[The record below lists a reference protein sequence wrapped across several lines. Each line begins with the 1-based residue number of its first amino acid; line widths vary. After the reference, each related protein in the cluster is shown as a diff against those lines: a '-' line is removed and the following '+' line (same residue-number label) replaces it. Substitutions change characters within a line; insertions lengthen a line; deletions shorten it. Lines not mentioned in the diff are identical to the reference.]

1 MLDNGLV
8 VGILES
14 KRSGF
19 EFWPNLFDTLSK
31 GTCMTKW
38 LCWTSFSFGVSK
50 GADDLLHT
58 VLCVLLDV
66 ALEEVIWKLQ
76 EWMMRSDFSW
86 KRWCQQNFVLVSQDR
101 WAISSPFSRSWWMIT
116 VYLFIFLV
124 YFVHSL
130 AVIETSFPKLLFC
143 HSDPFCSGNDGLLS

>member
-1 MLDNGLV
+1 MALL
-8 VGILES
+8 L
-14 KRSGF
+14 
-19 EFWPNLFDTLSK
+19 EFWNPRGLGLSFDQICLILCPRVHVWLSD
-31 GTCMTKW
+31 

-50 GADDLLHT
+50 WADDLLHT

-76 EWMMRSDFSW
+76 EWMMKSDFSW
-86 KRWCQQNFVLVSQDR
+86 KRWCQQNSVLVSQDR

-124 YFVHSL
+124 YFVHSS

-143 HSDPFCSGNDGLLS
+143 HFDPFCSGNDGLLS